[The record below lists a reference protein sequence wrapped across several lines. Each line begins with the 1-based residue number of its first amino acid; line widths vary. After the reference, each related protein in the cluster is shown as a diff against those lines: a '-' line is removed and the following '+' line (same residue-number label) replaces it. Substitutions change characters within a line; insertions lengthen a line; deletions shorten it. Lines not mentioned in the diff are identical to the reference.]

1 MKTYIKFL
9 INLFNIS
16 LLKIFIIF
24 FIIILITNI
33 LEQIEFFKNID
44 LSFFYLFFLSL
55 LNTPSVLFEILP
67 FIFLLGTQV
76 FFIHLID
83 KNELQVF
90 KYSGLNNIKIIKI
103 LGLYSF
109 ILGIIMVIFFYNGS
123 SILKNSYLLIKN
135 NYSDDNKYLAV
146 ITENGLWIKD
156 EINDNINES
165 RRIDI
170 SNVFSSNRLSLG
182 NSFESGESIT
192 LGLNFKKEKVNVDNK
207 IDKIEEY
214 IDFKL
219 ASVFRLDE
227 EKNIPTSSTLN
238 KKNSNIFGE
247 FNFKPTRNI
256 SLGYNFSLTDDLNTF
271 EYNSLIT
278 KIEFGNFITQFD
290 YLEERGAVGSTNIIE
305 NTTKYNFDNQ
315 NSISFN
321 TRRNRK
327 LDLTEYYDLVYEYK
341 NDCLVAGVKYK
352 KNYYNDADI
361 KPVEELFFSITIVP
375 LGTFSPDKM
384 ALK

>member
-16 LLKIFIIF
+16 LLKIFITF

-44 LSFFYLFFLSL
+44 LSFSYLFFLSL

-156 EINDNINES
+156 EINDNINIINARQVNNEFLLNVS
-165 RRIDI
+165 ITKFNKDFDLVEVLQSERVDI
-170 SNVFSSNRLSLG
+170 TSKKWKIFNPITLKG
-182 NSFESGESIT
+182 NSQSTLNELILHSNFDLQKINSLFSNLSSLSIIDLITLRKSYMSLNYSVTDINSHLLKIVSYPVYLTLITIFSAIIMFTIGYQKNTFYKIT
-192 LGLNFKKEKVNVDNK
+192 LGIFLSVIIYYINNFLSVLGTNEK
-207 IDKIEEY
+207 
-214 IDFKL
+214 
-219 ASVFRLDE
+219 
-227 EKNIPTSSTLN
+227 IPVTL
-238 KKNSNIFGE
+238 SIFL
-247 FNFKPTRNI
+247 P
-256 SLGYNFSLTDDLNTF
+256 
-271 EYNSLIT
+271 LI
-278 KIEFGNFITQFD
+278 ILSIINFI
-290 YLEERGAVGSTNIIE
+290 SII
-305 NTTKYNFDNQ
+305 
-315 NSISFN
+315 
-321 TRRNRK
+321 K
-327 LDLTEYYDLVYEYK
+327 LNEK
-341 NDCLVAGVKYK
+341 
-352 KNYYNDADI
+352 
-361 KPVEELFFSITIVP
+361 
-375 LGTFSPDKM
+375 
-384 ALK
+384 

>member
-16 LLKIFIIF
+16 LLKIFITF

-156 EINDNINES
+156 EINDNISIINARQVNNEFLLNVS
-165 RRIDI
+165 ITKFNKDFDLVEVLQSERVDI
-170 SNVFSSNRLSLG
+170 TSKKWKIFNPITLKG
-182 NSFESGESIT
+182 NSQNNLNELILHSNFDLQKINSLFSNLSSLSIIDLITLRKSYMSLNYSVTDINSHLLKIVSYPVYLTLITIFSAIIMFNIGYQKNTFFKIT
-192 LGLNFKKEKVNVDNK
+192 LGIFLSVIIYYINNFLSVLGTNEK
-207 IDKIEEY
+207 
-214 IDFKL
+214 
-219 ASVFRLDE
+219 
-227 EKNIPTSSTLN
+227 IPVTL
-238 KKNSNIFGE
+238 SIFL
-247 FNFKPTRNI
+247 P
-256 SLGYNFSLTDDLNTF
+256 
-271 EYNSLIT
+271 LI
-278 KIEFGNFITQFD
+278 ILSIINFI
-290 YLEERGAVGSTNIIE
+290 SII
-305 NTTKYNFDNQ
+305 
-315 NSISFN
+315 
-321 TRRNRK
+321 K
-327 LDLTEYYDLVYEYK
+327 LNEK
-341 NDCLVAGVKYK
+341 
-352 KNYYNDADI
+352 
-361 KPVEELFFSITIVP
+361 
-375 LGTFSPDKM
+375 
-384 ALK
+384 

>member
-16 LLKIFIIF
+16 LLKIFITF

-156 EINDNINES
+156 EINDNINIINARQVNNEFLLNVS
-165 RRIDI
+165 ITKFNKDFDLVEVLQSEKVDI
-170 SNVFSSNRLSLG
+170 TSKKWKIFNPITLKG
-182 NSFESGESIT
+182 NSQNSLDELILHSNFDLQKINSLFSNLSSLSIIDLITLRKSYMSLNYSVTDINSHLLKIVSYPLYLTLITIFSAIIMFNIGHQKNTFFKIT
-192 LGLNFKKEKVNVDNK
+192 LGIFLSVIIYYINNFLSVLGTNEK
-207 IDKIEEY
+207 
-214 IDFKL
+214 
-219 ASVFRLDE
+219 
-227 EKNIPTSSTLN
+227 IPLTL
-238 KKNSNIFGE
+238 SIFL
-247 FNFKPTRNI
+247 P
-256 SLGYNFSLTDDLNTF
+256 
-271 EYNSLIT
+271 LI
-278 KIEFGNFITQFD
+278 ILSIINFI
-290 YLEERGAVGSTNIIE
+290 SIIRLNE
-305 NTTKYNFDNQ
+305 K
-315 NSISFN
+315 
-321 TRRNRK
+321 
-327 LDLTEYYDLVYEYK
+327 
-341 NDCLVAGVKYK
+341 
-352 KNYYNDADI
+352 
-361 KPVEELFFSITIVP
+361 
-375 LGTFSPDKM
+375 
-384 ALK
+384 

>member
-16 LLKIFIIF
+16 LLKIFITF

-156 EINDNINES
+156 EINDNINIINALKVNNEFLLNVS
-165 RRIDI
+165 ITRFNKDFDVVEILQSEKVDITSKKWKIFNPIILKGSSQSSLDELILQSNFDLQKINSLFSNLSSLSIIDLI
-170 SNVFSSNRLSLG
+170 TLRKSYMSLNYSVTDINSHLLKIVSYPVYLTLITIFSAIIMFNIG
-182 NSFESGESIT
+182 YQKNTFFKIT
-192 LGLNFKKEKVNVDNK
+192 LGIFLSVIIYYINNFLSVLGTNEK
-207 IDKIEEY
+207 
-214 IDFKL
+214 
-219 ASVFRLDE
+219 
-227 EKNIPTSSTLN
+227 IPLTL
-238 KKNSNIFGE
+238 SIFL
-247 FNFKPTRNI
+247 P
-256 SLGYNFSLTDDLNTF
+256 
-271 EYNSLIT
+271 LI
-278 KIEFGNFITQFD
+278 ILSIINFI
-290 YLEERGAVGSTNIIE
+290 SII
-305 NTTKYNFDNQ
+305 
-315 NSISFN
+315 
-321 TRRNRK
+321 K
-327 LDLTEYYDLVYEYK
+327 LNEK
-341 NDCLVAGVKYK
+341 
-352 KNYYNDADI
+352 
-361 KPVEELFFSITIVP
+361 
-375 LGTFSPDKM
+375 
-384 ALK
+384 